1 MRATCRADD
10 TLPFTTARGS
20 LDGGAFEGK
29 APLRS
34 RRKLSKP
41 GKLGAFA
48 LLEVRDD
55 LADDVVQLVGGLGF
69 RYARLFR
76 QTPGEFGLLHPISF

>member
-20 LDGGAFEGK
+20 LDGRTFKGK
-29 APLRS
+29 ASLRT
-34 RRKLSKP
+34 RFELSEP
-41 GKLGAFA
+41 GKLGALAFFK
-48 LLEVRDD
+48 VRDD

-69 RYARLFR
+69 
-76 QTPGEFGLLHPISF
+76 